1 MKYMMLLGGL
11 IGFVGMLLIGL
22 AVGKPL
28 LSALGQA
35 SLGSAA
41 CGLLFLWVGQIW
53 IRNVRQMLLEKRQS
67 AIAAIAEAE
76 ERKQRDAKDRTRK
89 PV

>member
-1 MKYMMLLGGL
+1 MMYLMLQGGL
-11 IGFVGMLLIGL
+11 IGFVSLFLIGL
-22 AVGKPL
+22 AVGKAP

-35 SLGSAA
+35 SIGSFL

-53 IRNVRQMLLEKRQS
+53 IRNVRQMLMEKRQ
-67 AIAAIAEAE
+67 AATAAMAEAE
-76 ERKQRDAKDRTRK
+76 ERKRQDAKKRGSK

>member
-1 MKYMMLLGGL
+1 MMYMMLMGGM
-11 IGFVGMLLIGL
+11 IGFVSIFLIGL
-22 AVGKPL
+22 AVGKTP

-35 SLGSAA
+35 SVGSFL

-53 IRNVRQMLLEKRQS
+53 IRNVRQMLMEKRQ
-67 AIAAIAEAE
+67 AAVAAMAEAE
-76 ERKQRDAKDRTRK
+76 ERKQQEAKERGSK

>member
-1 MKYMMLLGGL
+1 MFAMLTGGA
-11 IGFVGMLLIGL
+11 IGFVSLFFIGL
-22 AVGKPL
+22 AVGKTP

-35 SLGSAA
+35 SIGSFL

-53 IRNVRQMLLEKRQS
+53 IRSVRQMLMEKRQA
-67 AIAAIAEAE
+67 AIAAMAEAE
-76 ERKQRDAKDRTRK
+76 ERKQQDAKERGSK

>member
-1 MKYMMLLGGL
+1 MRYMMLLGGL
-11 IGFVGMLLIGL
+11 LGFVGMFGVAL
-22 AVGKPL
+22 AVGKPV

-35 SLGSAA
+35 SIGSLA

-53 IRNVRQMLLEKRQS
+53 IRNVRQMLMEKRQA
-67 AIAAIAEAE
+67 AIAAMAEAD
-76 ERKQRDAKDRTRK
+76 ERKKRDAKERGSK

>member
-1 MKYMMLLGGL
+1 MMYTMLMGGML
-11 IGFVGMLLIGL
+11 GFVSIFLVALG
-22 AVGKPL
+22 VGKDP

-35 SLGSAA
+35 SMGSFL

-53 IRNVRQMLLEKRQS
+53 IKNVRQMLMEKRQ
-67 AIAAIAEAE
+67 AAVAAMAEAE
-76 ERKQRDAKDRTRK
+76 ERKKQDAKERGSK

>member
-11 IGFVGMLLIGL
+11 LGFIGMLLIGL
-22 AVGKPL
+22 AVGKPP

-35 SLGSAA
+35 SLGSIA
-41 CGLLFLWVGQIW
+41 CGLLFLWIGQIW
-53 IRNVRQMLLEKRQS
+53 IRTVRQMLLEKRQA
-67 AIAAIAEAE
+67 AIAAMAEVE
-76 ERKQRDAKDRTRK
+76 ERKQRDTKDRSRK